1 MVFGTDAG
9 IYDHGDNARQF
20 KYMVSWGMTPLQAI
34 QAATINT
41 ADLFG
46 QKNIGE
52 IKVGYDADIIGVK
65 ANPINNVATLE
76 NVIFVMKE
84 GKIYKK

>member
-1 MVFGTDAG
+1 M
-9 IYDHGDNARQF
+9 IN
-20 KYMVSWGMTPLQAI
+20 WGMTPLQAI

-46 QKNIGE
+46 LKNIGE

-65 ANPINNVATLE
+65 TNPLNNIATLE

>member
-1 MVFGTDAG
+1 MV
-9 IYDHGDNARQF
+9 N
-20 KYMVSWGMTPLQAI
+20 WGMSPLQAI

-46 QKNIGE
+46 LKNIGE

-65 ANPINNVATLE
+65 T
-76 NVIFVMKE
+76 KSS
-84 GKIYKK
+84 

>member
-1 MVFGTDAG
+1 M
-9 IYDHGDNARQF
+9 IN
-20 KYMVSWGMTPLQAI
+20 WGMTPLQAI

-46 QKNIGE
+46 LKNIGE

-65 ANPINNVATLE
+65 TNPLNNITTLE